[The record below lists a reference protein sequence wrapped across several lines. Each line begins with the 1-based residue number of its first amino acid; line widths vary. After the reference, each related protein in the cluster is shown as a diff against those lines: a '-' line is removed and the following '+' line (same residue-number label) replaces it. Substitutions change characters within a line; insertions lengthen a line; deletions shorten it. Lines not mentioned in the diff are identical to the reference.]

1 MRMRVAVL
9 VLVVSVSLTEAG
21 CVSTSHPHCYK
32 KSTRPE
38 EDFICEWDERN
49 PEKSQTHTLHI
60 WDSEKKQFL
69 THMNC
74 GKQAQTNILLEQLG
88 ITNRKTDIWVQTQ
101 VGNLTCNSSKISVI
115 LECMVKYS
123 KPQILRMKRLAGIL
137 KFTLDK
143 PKDNKG
149 AKYEIRWRERGSEW
163 QNATFETKDSTED
176 FYMLHL
182 QYTKIYQI
190 QLRRQAKLQSS
201 LCENSLH
208 ALWSDWSLMV
218 DVPSE
223 IRRTPV
229 IRWVVNNLTN
239 GTRDITLSWDVSM
252 KGTEHTRNAPPD
264 NESVGGVKYNLTL
277 SVWPCTKKQKGMDH
291 LTVNQTYNTSITYSE
306 ARISIFATNNV
317 GSSPQKQ
324 IIIPAVKHLNYCDSH
339 MSSNVNKAMK
349 TCLEWYKLEDGETR
363 PRTVNKS
370 PKKSFQDIKNEV
382 ENFVRHY
389 YFLHTMKK
397 NHYKTAVMCPFY
409 SKQRAP
415 INGPAN
421 VNISDVTHESAVV
434 SWFSIPVVEQR
445 GFLQHYVIWISGQG
459 NTKFHKVSA
468 HKTSFLIKGLHPGAS
483 YTISIA
489 GRTEA
494 GTGPNSTVNFETH
507 SKEMGLS
514 WQDHTI
520 LIICVVALLCTI
532 ICSVAVRRL
541 KLLPEVPSPVLDTI
555 EFRCPEEQ
563 DLSQMMEEVHEFVLL
578 LRQDLSK
585 PREDVTPEQG
595 TLLQDFG
602 LVVIEEE
609 DEEDEEGGVTDLSS
623 MTSCCYP
630 NPGYRGQTLQL
641 PEPFYMTDST
651 SKDNDI
657 ESTYRNGLSFETRVL
672 ECDKTSL

>member
-1 MRMRVAVL
+1 MFKSM
-9 VLVVSVSLTEAG
+9 TNHAG
-21 CVSTSHPHCYK
+21 TRLLRSG
-32 KSTRPE
+32 STR
-38 EDFICEWDERN
+38 
-49 PEKSQTHTLHI
+49 
-60 WDSEKKQFL
+60 
-69 THMNC
+69 
-74 GKQAQTNILLEQLG
+74 TN
-88 ITNRKTDIWVQTQ
+88 
-101 VGNLTCNSSKISVI
+101 
-115 LECMVKYS
+115 
-123 KPQILRMKRLAGIL
+123 
-137 KFTLDK
+137 
-143 PKDNKG
+143 
-149 AKYEIRWRERGSEW
+149 
-163 QNATFETKDSTED
+163 

-218 DVPSE
+218 DVPSGSK

-239 GTRDITLSWDVSM
+239 GTRDITLSWD
-252 KGTEHTRNAPPD
+252 APPD

-370 PKKSFQDIKNEV
+370 PKKSFQDIKNGKDKPFIQFKHQFMCHIKV

-459 NTKFHKVSA
+459 NTSKPKFHKVSA

-507 SKEMGLS
+507 SKEMGTET
-514 WQDHTI
+514 Q
-520 LIICVVALLCTI
+520 
-532 ICSVAVRRL
+532 
-541 KLLPEVPSPVLDTI
+541 
-555 EFRCPEEQ
+555 
-563 DLSQMMEEVHEFVLL
+563 
-578 LRQDLSK
+578 
-585 PREDVTPEQG
+585 
-595 TLLQDFG
+595 
-602 LVVIEEE
+602 
-609 DEEDEEGGVTDLSS
+609 S
-623 MTSCCYP
+623 MQ
-630 NPGYRGQTLQL
+630 N
-641 PEPFYMTDST
+641 E
-651 SKDNDI
+651 K
-657 ESTYRNGLSFETRVL
+657 
-672 ECDKTSL
+672 